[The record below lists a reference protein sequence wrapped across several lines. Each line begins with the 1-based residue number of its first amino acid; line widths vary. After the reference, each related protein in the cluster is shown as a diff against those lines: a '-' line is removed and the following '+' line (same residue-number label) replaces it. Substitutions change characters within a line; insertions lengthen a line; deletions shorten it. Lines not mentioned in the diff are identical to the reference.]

1 MAFRNEISVEFGC
14 DFQLVKVCLRY
25 LIASKN
31 VNVEHLYSAV
41 LMSTVCHTNERPG
54 IEPRLTA
61 NGADALLT
69 GPLRHIWIIFLLLT
83 KCFNTECLAE

>member
-1 MAFRNEISVEFGC
+1 MAFRNKISVEFGC
-14 DFQLVKVCLRY
+14 DFQMVNVWFRY

-41 LMSTVCHTNERPG
+41 LMSTVCHTNGRPW

-61 NGADALLT
+61 NGTGALPT
-69 GPLRHIWIIFLLLT
+69 EPLSHIWVIFFAFDY
-83 KCFNTECLAE
+83 CFNTE